1 MFSNIGQRSMKQLS
15 LAVICM
21 IAATTISRAQWI
33 LIKADGDTILQRG
46 INHVYNVEFESA
58 HEDFKK
64 VIALYPNHP
73 SGYFL
78 DAMVDWWKIYLDRRN
93 SSGNAQFLKK
103 IDKVISV
110 CDQMLD
116 SSAHNITALFFKG
129 GAIGFRGRY
138 HAMRDNMFS
147 AAEDGRIALDII
159 QECQKVAPG
168 NHDIMLGTGLYNY
181 YAAALPEKYPALN
194 TIMVFLPRGD
204 KILGLAQLKAAARN
218 GKYAANE
225 AKNILIQAYFDFEK
239 NPLEAMEYARD
250 LQHQY
255 PMNPAFQRAFGRCLI
270 SLGPLDSMEACWR
283 NVLIRYIEKR
293 TGYDKLAAREA
304 LYYIGV
310 ARMTRRDLDI
320 SLKYFYK
327 CDEASRVL
335 DEDPSGFMV
344 KTNLKIGQI
353 YDVQGKRK
361 LALAQY
367 KKVLDWDDSGGSH
380 EEATRYQQNPYR

>member
-225 AKNILIQAYFDFEK
+225 AKNISNVSPDFV
-239 NPLEAMEYARD
+239 L
-250 LQHQY
+250 
-255 PMNPAFQRAFGRCLI
+255 
-270 SLGPLDSMEACWR
+270 
-283 NVLIRYIEKR
+283 NVKHL
-293 TGYDKLAAREA
+293 LSA
-304 LYYIGV
+304 
-310 ARMTRRDLDI
+310 
-320 SLKYFYK
+320 LKYF
-327 CDEASRVL
+327 
-335 DEDPSGFMV
+335 
-344 KTNLKIGQI
+344 
-353 YDVQGKRK
+353 
-361 LALAQY
+361 
-367 KKVLDWDDSGGSH
+367 
-380 EEATRYQQNPYR
+380 